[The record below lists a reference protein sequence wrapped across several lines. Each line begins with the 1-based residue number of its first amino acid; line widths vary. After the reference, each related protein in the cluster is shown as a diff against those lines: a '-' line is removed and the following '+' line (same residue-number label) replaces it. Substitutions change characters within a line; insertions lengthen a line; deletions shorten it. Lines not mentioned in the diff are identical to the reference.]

1 MENASKA
8 LFIAVGVILGVLL
21 LSAMIYM
28 FRQGASVNE
37 NYDQKQISLQ
47 LELYNS
53 QFEKFD
59 RDNNNII
66 DVISLCNL
74 VFDVNKECDFDKS
87 LSVQLEIKIGSRTF
101 MIPNTGKIKER
112 NKIFTDDSK
121 VISIYNLVNCSIG
134 GGTDTLNIGPGTIE
148 NGSGKTANSDK
159 LSMTKLIKSAEGTQK
174 TIYKYLFKVKSTN
187 DFEYNPHNN
196 KVMKIKLTAYC
207 NPEW

>member
-1 MENASKA
+1 
-8 LFIAVGVILGVLL
+8 
-21 LSAMIYM
+21 M

-59 RDNNNII
+59 RNNNNII

-87 LSVQLEIKIGSRTF
+87 LSVQLEIKIGNRTF

-121 VISIYNLVNCSIG
+121 VISVYNLVDCPIG

-174 TIYKYLFKVKSTN
+174 IIYKYLFKVKETN

>member
-21 LSAMIYM
+21 LSVMIYM

-53 QFEKFD
+53 QFEKFA

-87 LSVQLEIKIGSRTF
+87 LAVQLEIKVGNRSF
-101 MIPNTGKIKER
+101 MIPNTGEIKER
-112 NKIFTDDSK
+112 NKVYTDNNK
-121 VISIYNLVNCSIG
+121 IVSIYNLVDCPIG
-134 GGTDTLNIGPGTIE
+134 GGSDSLSVGIGTIKD
-148 NGSGKTANSDK
+148 GSGKTSNTDK
-159 LSMTKLIKSAEGTQK
+159 LSMTKLVKTDTGTK
-174 TIYKYLFKVKSTN
+174 TIYKYLFKVADPK
-187 DFEYNPHNN
+187 DWQYNPHNN
-196 KVMKIKLTAYC
+196 KVIKIKLTAYC
-207 NPEW
+207 NSEW